1 MNPDCCGHPRA
12 TRHPAAAADQVCSL
26 PATESESRTG
36 FTLIELLV
44 VIAIIAILA
53 AMLLP
58 ALAKAKSKAQ
68 GISCLNNMKQLG
80 LAGMMYAGD
89 SNERNAENPDGAGR
103 PPNQGEVANR
113 IAWVAG
119 WLSLSATADNTNTAK
134 LVGTEYQQYGSI
146 GGYSKSAGIYHC
158 PADKVTDDAGTVRV
172 RSCSMNS
179 YIGTTDSGG
188 VSGISGGVLNDANEH
203 YRKTTDFVKG
213 KPTDIIVFIDERKN
227 INDGWF
233 WSPNTPGSRT
243 AIRDLPAISHGNNSS
258 SFSFADGHAEL
269 HRWHDPKFIAM
280 KDSGD
285 APPGGSDD
293 ILWLAD
299 HVTAKR

>member
-1 MNPDCCGHPRA
+1 MKSKRSSA
-12 TRHPAAAADQVCSL
+12 
-26 PATESESRTG
+26 

-58 ALAKAKSKAQ
+58 ALSKAKSKAQ
-68 GISCLNNMKQLG
+68 GISCLNNNKQLG
-80 LAGMMYAGD
+80 LAVLLYAGD
-89 SNERNAENPDGAGR
+89 YGERYPENPDGAGR

-113 IAWVAG
+113 PAWVAG
-119 WLSLSATADNTNTAK
+119 WLSLSSTPDNTNTAK
-134 LVGTEYQQYGSI
+134 LVGNAYQSFGSI
-146 GGYSKSAGIYHC
+146 GGYSRLAGVYHC
-158 PADKVTDDAGTVRV
+158 PADKVADDAGNIRV

-188 VSGISGGVLNDANEH
+188 LSTISGGVLNDANEH
-203 YRKTTDFVKG
+203 YRKTTDHNKG
-213 KPTDIIVFIDERKN
+213 KTTEIIVFLDERKS

-243 AIRDLPAISHGNNSS
+243 AIRDLPAIQHGNSSS
-258 SFSFADGHAEL
+258 SFSFADGHAEI
-269 HRWHDPKFIAM
+269 HRWRDGKFIAM
-280 KDSGD
+280 NDYND

-299 HVTAKR
+299 HSTAKR

>member
-1 MNPDCCGHPRA
+1 MKIKLFKRNTANAA
-12 TRHPAAAADQVCSL
+12 TRCAA
-26 PATESESRTG
+26 

-58 ALAKAKSKAQ
+58 ALAKAKSKAH
-68 GISCLNNMKQLG
+68 GIACLNNMKQLG
-80 LAGMMYAGD
+80 LAEMLYAGD
-89 SNERNAENPDGAGR
+89 NNDRNAENPDGAGR

-113 IAWVAG
+113 LAWVAG
-119 WLSLSATADNTNTAK
+119 WLSLTATPDNTDTAK
-134 LVGTEYQQYGSI
+134 LVGNAYQSFGSI
-146 GGYSKSAGIYHC
+146 GGYSKSPAVYHC
-158 PADKVTDDAGTVRV
+158 PADKVVDDAGNIRV

-188 VSGISGGVLNDANEH
+188 LSTISGGVLADANEH
-203 YRKTTDFVKG
+203 YRKTSDFAKG

-243 AIRDLPAISHGNNSS
+243 AIRDLPAISHGNSSS

-269 HRWHDPKFIAM
+269 HRWRDGKFIAM
-280 KDSGD
+280 NDYND

-299 HVTAKR
+299 HSTAKR